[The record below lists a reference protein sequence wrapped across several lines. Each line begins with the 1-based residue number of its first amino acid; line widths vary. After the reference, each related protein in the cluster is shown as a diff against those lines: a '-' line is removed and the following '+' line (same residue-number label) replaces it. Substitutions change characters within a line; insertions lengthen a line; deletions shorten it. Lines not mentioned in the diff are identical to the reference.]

1 MRREFLTVYDYGQ
14 GGVWTLLL
22 ADSADQIR
30 DRYPELRVVT
40 QPPGTMTNEDLQRI
54 RSGRQRV
61 DIDDLHQP
69 FLKSLR
75 EHRTEE

>member
-22 ADSADQIR
+22 ANSTEQIR
-30 DRYPELRVVT
+30 DRYPELKVVT
-40 QPPGTMTNEDLQRI
+40 RPPDTMTEEELERI
-54 RSGRQRV
+54 RSKRHRV
-61 DIDDLHQP
+61 DIDDLQEP

-75 EHRTEE
+75 EHRPGT

>member
-30 DRYPELRVVT
+30 DRYPELKVVT
-40 QPPGTMTNEDLQRI
+40 HPPGTMTDEELERI
-54 RSGRQRV
+54 RSKRHRV
-61 DIDDLHQP
+61 DIDDLQEP

-75 EHRTEE
+75 EHRSDA